1 MKTDQLI
8 DMLAN
13 GAQAVDPHVLRRRY
27 AQALG
32 AGALVTTVM
41 MIVLLGLQ
49 PDLGRVAWLPMFW
62 IKLAFP
68 ALILAG
74 ASLATA
80 RLSRPGSR
88 IGHVPAV
95 IAAPVLA
102 LWLLSGAALLNA
114 APGEQH
120 ALLFGSSWLACP
132 ASVAAL
138 SVPMFV
144 ALLWA
149 MKGLAPTRPALAGA
163 AAGLLAGAG
172 AALVYA
178 LHCTETSLVFVGV
191 WYVLGM
197 FIPAVLGALIGRIAL
212 RW

>member
-1 MKTDQLI
+1 MASAK
-8 DMLAN
+8 
-13 GAQAVDPHVLRRRY
+13 
-27 AQALG
+27 
-32 AGALVTTVM
+32 
-41 MIVLLGLQ
+41 
-49 PDLGRVAWLPMFW
+49 W
-62 IKLAFP
+62 IGTSAM
-68 ALILAG
+68 
-74 ASLATA
+74 
-80 RLSRPGSR
+80 R
-88 IGHVPAV
+88 
-95 IAAPVLA
+95 
-102 LWLLSGAALLNA
+102 
-114 APGEQH
+114 
-120 ALLFGSSWLACP
+120 SSP

>member
-8 DMLAN
+8 SMLAN
-13 GAQAVDPHVLRRRY
+13 GAEAVDPQVLRRRY
-27 AQALG
+27 ALAMG
-32 AGALVTTVM
+32 SGALAAAVLM
-41 MIVLLGLQ
+41 MAVLGVQ
-49 PDLGRVAWLPMFW
+49 PDLGLAARLPMFW

-74 ASLATA
+74 ALLATV
-80 RLSRPGSR
+80 RLSRPGAR
-88 IGHVPAV
+88 IGRVPAV

-102 LWLLSGAALLNA
+102 LWSLSAVVLVNA
-114 APGEQH
+114 APGELQ
-120 ALLFGSSWLACP
+120 ALLFGSSWLECP
-132 ASVAAL
+132 ISVAAL
-138 SVPMFV
+138 SAPLFL

-163 AAGLLAGAG
+163 AVGLLSGAG

-178 LHCTETSLVFVGV
+178 LHCTETSAAFIGI

-197 FIPAVLGALIGRIAL
+197 LMPAALGALIGRRVL